1 VVSQAWTLQVLQGDG
16 ASGRPRA
23 GARARTDEASRQGH
37 KALRCRAC
45 SRQISDESQIFTPP
59 DTALLF
65 VNRFGFVHEILTVRA
80 AQNLLPWGAATTVDT
95 WFAGYTWQIVLCV
108 SCREHLGWHYRAESS
123 AESSAES
130 PAKSPA
136 ESAAKAPGGS
146 DLPASFYGLRRA
158 ALVIAD
164 S

>member
-1 VVSQAWTLQVLQGDG
+1 MVSQAWTLRVLQGDAPPG
-16 ASGRPRA
+16 QPRA
-23 GARARTDEASRQGH
+23 GARVRTDEASRPGP
-37 KALRCRAC
+37 KTLRCRAC
-45 SRQISDESQIFTPP
+45 SCPISDESQIFTPP
-59 DTALLF
+59 DTRLLF

-108 SCREHLGWHYRAESS
+108 RCREHLGWHYRAASS
-123 AESSAES
+123 ANSS
-130 PAKSPA
+130 
-136 ESAAKAPGGS
+136 GGS

-158 ALVIAD
+158 ALVIAA